1 VTGKIDADRS
11 FLIVVGTLVAIGASL
26 ILGLL
31 GILVLQSF
39 ATTSDGWQW
48 TIGTN
53 YANLVTPAVMRVL
66 VNSLEMAAVATAIAF
81 IFGLP
86 ISWMVERTDLRGK
99 PGVVSVMLVSM
110 LVPGFASAMGWLFLL
125 HPQIGLFNRLSE
137 SVFGAAHPVLNIAT
151 VGGMGIIMG
160 FQLAP
165 VAFLMTSAALRAM
178 DYRLEEAAFIS
189 GAPSIGTIRRVVLPL
204 MRPALVSAAIYV
216 FIIAFGTFDVPAII
230 GWGNR
235 IFTFSTYIFLTTNPQ
250 AGLPDYGRAGALSV
264 VVLIAAL
271 LLTAWTRYQS
281 RDARRFAVVAGKGYQ
296 VTMLSLGR
304 WAPAAYAFVTA
315 YLFLGI
321 ILPLGI
327 VFWESFLPFVQVPS
341 VEALRV
347 ATLANYRAITGD
359 AFVGGLTNSLFL
371 MAVVPV
377 IVLVVSFAFSW
388 VGFRTRFRGRTLLD
402 AIAFLP
408 HAVPSVI
415 MAVGVVVFA
424 LYGLSHFAH
433 VYGTI
438 WILVLA
444 FSITWVSYGTRM
456 TNSGLLQLHRELEES
471 ASIGGANTWA
481 IVRRIVLPLI
491 SRALLLGWI
500 YLVILS
506 GRELTLSVIL
516 TTPGNT
522 TVPAYVWTTWLT
534 GGLTKGAAATVCYL
548 LCLSPLI
555 IGYSYLLNRS
565 KRPQAAPNLGS
576 AL

>member
-1 VTGKIDADRS
+1 MGKVDADRS
-11 FLIVVGTLVAIGASL
+11 FLVVVGILVAIGTTT

-31 GILVLQSF
+31 AILVLQSF
-39 ATTSDGWQW
+39 ATTTDGWQW
-48 TIGTN
+48 TIGGN
-53 YANLVTPAVMRVL
+53 YATLVTPAVLRVL
-66 VNSLEMAAVATAIAF
+66 WNSIELAAVATVIAF

-86 ISWMVERTDLRGK
+86 IAWMVERTNLRAK
-99 PGVVSVMLVSM
+99 AGVVSLMLVSM

-125 HPQIGLFNRLSE
+125 HPQIGLFNRVSE
-137 SVFGAAHPVLNIAT
+137 ALFGADHPVINVASVFG
-151 VGGMGIIMG
+151 MGAIMG

-165 VAFLMTSAALRAM
+165 VAFLMISAALRAM

-189 GAPSIGTIRRVVLPL
+189 GAPSLGAIRRVVLPL
-204 MRPALVSAAIYV
+204 MRPALISTAIYV

-230 GWGNR
+230 GWGSR

-264 VVLIAAL
+264 VVLVAAL
-271 LLTAWTRYQS
+271 LLTAWTRYLS

-296 VTMLSLGR
+296 VTMLDLGR
-304 WAPAAYAFVTA
+304 WAPAAYAFVVT
-315 YLFLGI
+315 YLM
-321 ILPLGI
+321 LGI
-327 VFWESFLPFVQVPS
+327 VLPLAIVVWESFLPFVQAPS
-341 VEALRV
+341 VDALRV
-347 ATLANYRAITGD
+347 ATFANYRTITGD
-359 AFVGGLTNSLFL
+359 AFLGGLANSLFL

-377 IVLVVSFAFSW
+377 IVLIVSFAFSW
-388 VGFRTRFRGRTLLD
+388 IGFRTQFRGRTLLD

-415 MAVGVVVFA
+415 MAVGVVVLA
-424 LYGLSHFAH
+424 LYGLSHIAH

-444 FSITWVSYGTRM
+444 FSVTWVSYGTRM

-522 TVPAYVWTTWLT
+522 TVPAYVWVTWLT
-534 GGLTKGAAATVCYL
+534 GGLTRGAAATVCYL
-548 LCLSPLI
+548 LCLAPLI

-565 KRPQAAPNLGS
+565 KHAAAAPNLGS

>member
-1 VTGKIDADRS
+1 MIDADRS
-11 FLIVVGTLVAIGASL
+11 FLVVVGVLVAIGTTM

-39 ATTSDGWQW
+39 ATTNDGWQW
-48 TIGTN
+48 TIGGN
-53 YANLVTPAVMRVL
+53 YATLVTPAVLRVL
-66 VNSLEMAAVATAIAF
+66 ANSLELAAVATIIAF

-86 ISWMVERTDLRGK
+86 IAWMVERTNLRAK
-99 PGVVSVMLVSM
+99 AGVVSLMLVSM

-137 SVFGAAHPVLNIAT
+137 ALFGTNHPVINIASVFG
-151 VGGMGIIMG
+151 MGCIMG

-165 VAFLMTSAALRAM
+165 VAFLMISAALRSM

-189 GAPSIGTIRRVVLPL
+189 GAPSIGAIRRVVLPL
-204 MRPALVSAAIYV
+204 MRPALISTAIYV

-230 GWGNR
+230 GWGSR

-264 VVLIAAL
+264 VVLVGAL
-271 LLTAWTRYQS
+271 LLTAWTRYLS

-296 VTMLSLGR
+296 VTMLNLGR
-304 WAPAAYAFVTA
+304 WAPAAYAFVA
-315 YLFLGI
+315 VFLM
-321 ILPLGI
+321 LGI
-327 VFWESFLPFVQVPS
+327 VLPLAIVVWESFLPFVQAPS
-341 VEALRV
+341 VDALHA
-347 ATLANYRAITGD
+347 ATFANYRTITGD
-359 AFVGGLTNSLFL
+359 AFLGGLGNSLFL

-388 VGFRTRFRGRTLLD
+388 VGFRTQFRGRTLLD

-415 MAVGVVVFA
+415 MAVGVIVLA
-424 LYGLSHFAH
+424 LYVLSHVAH

-444 FSITWVSYGTRM
+444 FSVTWVSYGTRM

-471 ASIGGANTWA
+471 ARTGGATTWA

-522 TVPAYVWTTWLT
+522 TVPAYVWVTWLT
-534 GGLTKGAAATVCYL
+534 GGLTRGAAATVCYL
-548 LCLSPLI
+548 LCLAPLI

-565 KRPQAAPNLGS
+565 KRAAAAPNLGS